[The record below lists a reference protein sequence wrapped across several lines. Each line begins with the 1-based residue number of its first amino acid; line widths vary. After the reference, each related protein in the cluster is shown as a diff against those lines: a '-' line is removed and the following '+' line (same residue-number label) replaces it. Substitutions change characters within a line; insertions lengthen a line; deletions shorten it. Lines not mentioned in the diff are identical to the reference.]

1 MVKSPDYYRA
11 KLQQVNFSDGISK
24 EEAIIIA
31 QNYLIEQGYF
41 EKGSQKE
48 IAIGK
53 PKVSDSPLIKE
64 CWVVGFPTT
73 WQARLESGLTE
84 LVIHIDKK
92 TGKIKSEG
100 WRPS

>member
-1 MVKSPDYYRA
+1 MDRSPDYYRA
-11 KLQQVNFSDGISK
+11 RLKEVDLTDGVNK

-41 EKGSQKE
+41 WKGSQKE
-48 IAIGK
+48 IAIEK
-53 PKVSDSPLIKE
+53 PKVDDSPLIKE
-64 CWVVGFPTT
+64 SWVVGFPTT
-73 WQARLESGLTE
+73 WRERLESGLTW

-92 TGKIKSEG
+92 TGQIKSEG